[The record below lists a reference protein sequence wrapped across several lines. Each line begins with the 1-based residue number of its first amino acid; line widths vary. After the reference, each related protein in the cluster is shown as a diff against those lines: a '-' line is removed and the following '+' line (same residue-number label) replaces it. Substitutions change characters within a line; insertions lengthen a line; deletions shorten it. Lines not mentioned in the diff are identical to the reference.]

1 MRWAAF
7 LWEGASRASGGRRP
21 GVSNL
26 LLVVA
31 AARYRP
37 DRFIRPFFLSSSSS
51 SSANFSV
58 VPCSRDSVLYYY

>member
-7 LWEGASRASGGRRP
+7 LWDSESGSGARRRP

-31 AARYRP
+31 AAR
-37 DRFIRPFFLSSSSS
+37 
-51 SSANFSV
+51 
-58 VPCSRDSVLYYY
+58 